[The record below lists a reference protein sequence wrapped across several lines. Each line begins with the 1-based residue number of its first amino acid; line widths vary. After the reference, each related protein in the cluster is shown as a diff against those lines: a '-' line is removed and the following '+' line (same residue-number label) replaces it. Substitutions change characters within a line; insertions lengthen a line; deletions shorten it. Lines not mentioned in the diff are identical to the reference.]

1 MLFSIFVDT
10 VLLIAILAYLV
21 FALTSSE
28 PL

>member
-1 MLFSIFVDT
+1 MLFFIIVDT
-10 VLLIAILAYLV
+10 VLLFAILAYLV